1 MTNLEKKELT
11 NRIKACNSDQQIVI
25 ASVLPTDVLLE
36 ELRSRI
42 HSMENIIGGVMDALE
57 QKGAVEN
64 EC

>member
-1 MTNLEKKELT
+1 MTNLQKNELSTRIQACTLEEKIL
-11 NRIKACNSDQQIVI
+11 ICSLIP
-25 ASVLPTDVLLE
+25 SDVLLE